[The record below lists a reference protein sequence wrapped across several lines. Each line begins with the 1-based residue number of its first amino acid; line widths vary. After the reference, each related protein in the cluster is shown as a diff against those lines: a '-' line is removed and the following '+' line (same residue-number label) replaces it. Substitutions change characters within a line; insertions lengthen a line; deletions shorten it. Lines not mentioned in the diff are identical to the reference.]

1 MQSTG
6 HVNTYVDATSGQTY
20 DYGVQIFSNISVL
33 SNFFAHFH
41 VPLAPVPAASGGVTK
56 YVNFE
61 NGAQVPPSKIT
72 DGNLTAAWIEYTKQQ
87 AKYPTIFE
95 EWDLPY
101 PVPEDLLMPYG
112 DFLQKYDL
120 QAMAYSA
127 FLYNQGAGNILSQPT
142 LYMMKYQDRVQMKS
156 LLETGFVFNELND
169 NQELYNR
176 AQAELEPNVFL
187 SSNVESISREA
198 HGVEVCVMTPSG
210 RKHIKAAKL
219 LITIPPKLSNLGF
232 LDLDSNDRKLLGQFN
247 NSGYWDS
254 VLRHTGIPD
263 DTSVTNANS
272 DATFSIPE
280 MPGVLTFPNTP
291 IKGLHAAYYSSP
303 KDMSDDE
310 VKSEIL
316 STLDR
321 VRESLGYPP
330 PEQKPEFAGLHNHS
344 PFVLTVSTEA
354 IKNGFYKQLLGL
366 QGKSNTWWTG

>member
-1 MQSTG
+1 MRSTG
-6 HVNTYVDATSGQTY
+6 HVNTYVDPKSEQTY

-33 SNFFAHFH
+33 SNFFAHFNI
-41 VPLAPVPAASGGVTK
+41 PLAPVPAPSGGATK
-56 YVNFE
+56 YINFE
-61 NGAQVPPSKIT
+61 NGAELPPSQIAG
-72 DGNLTAAWIEYTKQQ
+72 GNLTEAWIEYTSQQ

-112 DFLQKYDL
+112 DFLHKYNL
-120 QAMAYSA
+120 EAMAYQA
-127 FLYNQGAGNILSQPT
+127 FLYDQGSGNILSQPT

-187 SSNVESISREA
+187 SSKVESMNRRVD
-198 HGVEVCVMTPSG
+198 GVEVCVLTPSG
-210 RKHIKAAKL
+210 RKYIKAAKL
-219 LITIPPKLSNLGF
+219 LITIPPKLSNLEF
-232 LDLDSNDRKLLGQFN
+232 LDLDSDDRDLLGQFN

-263 DTSVTNANS
+263 NTSLTNANS
-272 DATFSIPE
+272 DATYNIPA
-280 MPGVLTFPNTP
+280 MPGVITFGSTP
-291 IKGLHAAYYSSP
+291 IEGLHTAYYSSP
-303 KDMSDDE
+303 YAMSDDE
-310 VKSEIL
+310 VKGEIL

-321 VRESLGYPP
+321 VRESAGYPP
-330 PEQKPEFAGLHNHS
+330 PKQKPEFAGFHNHS
-344 PFVLTVSTEA
+344 PFLLTVSTEA
-354 IKNGFYKQLLGL
+354 IKNGFYKHLLGL